1 MKKST
6 LRTTGLDE
14 FQDFIDD
21 SLQALDEFSDP
32 VNVDMAEILTPE
44 FLQATSS
51 VSSFDEL
58 LDKSGFKVETQE
70 DFLAIPDEE
79 FDQYI
84 RSISSFDS
92 WNDMLDCASE
102 KYVSEQLGL

>member
-6 LRTTGLDE
+6 LRITGFDE
-14 FQDFIDD
+14 IQDSIKD
-21 SLQALDEFSDP
+21 SLQALEKFSDP
-32 VNVDMAEILTPE
+32 VEVNMAEILTPE

-70 DFLAIPDEE
+70 DFVAIPDEE

-84 RSISSFDS
+84 RSISSFNS
-92 WNDMLDCASE
+92 WSDMLDCASE
-102 KYVSEQLGL
+102 KYMIEQLGL